1 MTDEEYT
8 DKKIISDME
17 YLRKLGLIEVV
28 GINAEGEWLWGA
40 TAKGHDVSSR
50 LPYSSLKEEAL
61 RILNEE
67 AANIFGDDEIG

>member
-40 TAKGHDVSSR
+40 TAKGHEVSSR
-50 LPYSSLKEEAL
+50 MSNSSLKEETL
-61 RILNEE
+61 RMLNEE
-67 AANIFGDDEIG
+67 SANIFGDDEIG